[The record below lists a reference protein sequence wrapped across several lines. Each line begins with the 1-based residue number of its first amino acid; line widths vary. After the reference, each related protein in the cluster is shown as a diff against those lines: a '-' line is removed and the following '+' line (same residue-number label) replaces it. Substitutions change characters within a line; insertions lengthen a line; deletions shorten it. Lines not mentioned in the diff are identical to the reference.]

1 MSASRHDGPPRI
13 ALVTGASRGIGRA
26 AALALAKS
34 GAHVV
39 ALARTQGGLEELDDE
54 IRALRPDEPE
64 ATTLV
69 PMDLR
74 DFAAIDRLGEA
85 LHRRWGRLDAF
96 VGNAGVL
103 GLLTPLHQLDPKTW
117 DDVMA
122 VNVTA
127 NWRLI
132 RSLDPLLRLSDAGR
146 VAFITS
152 GAASRADLRAYWG
165 PYAVSKAALDAL
177 ARTYAAE
184 TLNTSNIRVML
195 VNPGPLRTRMRAT
208 AMPGEDPSR
217 CARRKTSRQRS
228 SRSARPIGP
237 RRANFT
243 ISHGSNSE
251 FQSARAR
258 RKARTSRCAI
268 LRRSAA
274 SCPAGRHFRGG
285 DRELCTPF
293 RLEPC
298 ASPSEFRRAKSLRPR
313 EIASWS
319 TGLGGPSS
327 VNVVAPLQRNA
338 FPRLQGGPARARS
351 RQWRRPG
358 SARGAGVVSG
368 RRGIRTLADVMKA
381 YGEADQAPQTGIID
395 RKP

>member
-1 MSASRHDGPPRI
+1 MSESKPDGSPRI

-74 DFAAIDRLGEA
+74 DVAAIDRLGEA
-85 LHRRWGRLDAF
+85 LNRRWGRLDAL

-132 RSLDPLLRLSDAGR
+132 RSVDPLLRRSNAGR

-152 GAASRADLRAYWG
+152 GAASRTDLRAYWG
-165 PYAVSKAALDAL
+165 PYATSKAALDAL

-184 TLNTSNIRVML
+184 TINTSNIRVML
-195 VNPGPLRTRMRAT
+195 INPGPLRTRMRAT
-208 AMPGEDPSR
+208 AMPGEDPS
-217 CARRKTSRQRS
+217 TL
-228 SRSARPIGP
+228 
-237 RRANFT
+237 RAPEELAPKIVEICSPDWAETGKLYDFPADRVL
-243 ISHGSNSE
+243 S
-251 FQSARAR
+251 FRA
-258 RKARTSRCAI
+258 
-268 LRRSAA
+268 
-274 SCPAGRHFRGG
+274 P
-285 DRELCTPF
+285 D
-293 RLEPC
+293 
-298 ASPSEFRRAKSLRPR
+298 
-313 EIASWS
+313 
-319 TGLGGPSS
+319 
-327 VNVVAPLQRNA
+327 
-338 FPRLQGGPARARS
+338 
-351 RQWRRPG
+351 
-358 SARGAGVVSG
+358 
-368 RRGIRTLADVMKA
+368 
-381 YGEADQAPQTGIID
+381 
-395 RKP
+395 